1 MVYDLENEMIQT
13 YFGRV
18 TYLDRE
24 LFISRPFV
32 LEAPSIYQV
41 FSLIQI
47 KYKIPEKDI
56 LDLEITNRKAIST
69 RKDRS
74 LMGWK
79 EKMKQENR
87 DE

>member
-1 MVYDLENEMIQT
+1 MVYDLEEKMNQM

-18 TYLDRE
+18 TFLDGD
-24 LFISRPFV
+24 LFVSLPFV

-47 KYKIPEKDI
+47 KYKIAEKDI

-74 LMGWK
+74 LIGWK
-79 EKMKQENR
+79 ENNYE
-87 DE
+87 

>member
-1 MVYDLENEMIQT
+1 MVYDLEETMIQM

-18 TYLDRE
+18 TFLDE
-24 LFISRPFV
+24 DLFVSLPFV

-47 KYKIPEKDI
+47 KYKIAEKDI

-74 LMGWK
+74 LIGWK
-79 EKMKQENR
+79 ENNYE
-87 DE
+87 